1 MSKIVCILPPLFMRH
16 GTVHEESFSIPL
28 RFLSDNKHNITE
40 LRTYLWL
47 RSISIDSGGYT
58 PENYIKKFKRN
69 TRERIIPKLIKK
81 GWVTKAGNRLKIT
94 SVYKLV
100 NKDHPNCMANNM
112 MCKLDYSIIP
122 DKNKLKKFI
131 FAMIETYIMQGKYIS
146 ENKGYLAID
155 RETKQLKRQRI
166 IKSDSDQ
173 TSTKKVKG
181 GQGELKNLTTV
192 GKTYLTSRLAYSI
205 IEKWGYSNREISRL
219 RKDGYNRYGPKQMK
233 RSVRFDGGN
242 FYSFKHKA
250 FFRFLPTQVIVR
262 SGRVFY
268 KKYNK
273 YSVFFNNNNTIATRY
288 D

>member
-1 MSKIVCILPPLFMRH
+1 MRR
-16 GTVHEESFSIPL
+16 GTKHEESFSVPL

-47 RSISIDSGGYT
+47 RSVSIDSGGYT

-81 GWVTKAGNRLKIT
+81 GWVIKAGNRLKIN

-100 NKDHPNCMANNM
+100 NQDNPNCMANCI
-112 MCKLDYSIIP
+112 MCKLDYDIIP

-131 FAMIETYIMQGKYIS
+131 FSMVENYIMQGKYIS
-146 ENKGYLAID
+146 ENKGYLSID
-155 RETKQLKRQRI
+155 RETKQLRRQRI

-173 TSTKKVKG
+173 TRTLKVKG
-181 GQGELKNLTTV
+181 GHEELKNFKTVPGKNYLISKISYSMLT
-192 GKTYLTSRLAYSI
+192 R
-205 IEKWGYSNREISRL
+205 WGYSDREIARL
-219 RKDGYNRYGPKQMK
+219 RKEGYNRYGVKQMQ
-233 RSVRFDGGN
+233 RSRRFDGGN
-242 FYSFKHKA
+242 FYSFKHKG
-250 FFRFLPTQVIVR
+250 FFRFLPTTVIVR
-262 SGRVFY
+262 KDKLYY

-273 YSVFFNNNNTIATRY
+273 YSVFFINNNSLATQY